1 MPFTIQT
8 MVFRYN
14 YRSND
19 VFYSPNSFY
28 KVYLTALKIRNWNGY
43 SMEYTVLMP
52 LLYIIYEHLQDLYTL
67 NSLLCWKGLKKIIT
81 KDCLNSTPVYILF
94 SLT

>member
-52 LLYIIYEHLQDLYTL
+52 LLYIIYEHLHDLYTL
-67 NSLLCWKGLKKIIT
+67 NSLLGWKGLKK
-81 KDCLNSTPVYILF
+81 S
-94 SLT
+94 